1 MGCGRRQSRMR
12 FLTSVLIV
20 MFAAG
25 SLTGCG
31 DDGASVDAGGE
42 PGPTTAG
49 ADGAAGS
56 EPVTDAGALPD
67 RPAEFSGTVTS
78 VTVTEPI
85 TEDCVDPAT
94 LDPDGSV
101 SSDDPPICTDPA
113 TAPAG
118 TILVEELPGQ
128 DGGQKISLA
137 VPAGIP
143 FQRALPDGTTTPAA
157 FADLAEGVTVE
168 AWVDGPVAESF
179 PLQGA
184 ASALL
189 ITA

>member
-1 MGCGRRQSRMR
+1 MR
-12 FLTSVLIV
+12 LVSSALALLLAVGLL
-20 MFAAG
+20 A
-25 SLTGCG
+25 GCG
-31 DDGASVDAGGE
+31 DDPSVDAGGE

-49 ADGAAGS
+49 AGGAAGS
-56 EPVTDAGALPD
+56 DPVADAGSLPD
-67 RPAEFSGTVTS
+67 RPAEFTGTVTAIA
-78 VTVTEPI
+78 VTEPI

-94 LDPDGSV
+94 LDPDGAV
-101 SSDDPPICTDPA
+101 SSDDPPVCTDPA
-113 TAPAG
+113 TAPLG

-137 VPAGIP
+137 VLSGIP
-143 FQRALPDGTTTPAA
+143 FQRELPDGTTAPAA
-157 FADLAEGVTVE
+157 FADLAEGATVE